1 MLFEMQAERRPLDLE
16 RRPPQMCTFANNK
29 AHAIILALP
38 TLWHVK
44 MPTSCGTRQVRKNH
58 RSPIARASTCDGDVA
73 AAVAAKLFATA
84 AGPATASATVAAA
97 FAVADAAV
105 VTCTIAFVASLVIV
119 SQCQNIYKLLLTAP
133 HLKEW
138 RS

>member
-16 RRPPQMCTFANNK
+16 RRPPQMCTFANTK
-29 AHAIILALP
+29 AHAIILAPP
-38 TLWHVK
+38 TPWK
-44 MPTSCGTRQVRKNH
+44 MPTCTRQVRKNH

-119 SQCQNIYKLLLTAP
+119 SQCQNIYKLRVTAP

>member
-1 MLFEMQAERRPLDLE
+1 M
-16 RRPPQMCTFANNK
+16 
-29 AHAIILALP
+29 
-38 TLWHVK
+38 
-44 MPTSCGTRQVRKNH
+44 RKNH

>member
-16 RRPPQMCTFANNK
+16 RRPPQMYTFANTK
-29 AHAIILALP
+29 ARAIILTPL

-105 VTCTIAFVASLVIV
+105 VTCTTAFVASLVIV